1 MRAVTFAF
9 ALLIGSFLNVVIFRL
24 PLMMQREWRQQ
35 CDELMSEPAPD
46 LPEGRF
52 DLVAPRSRCR
62 SCGAEIKAWQNI
74 PVLSYLM
81 LGARCRH
88 CNAAIS
94 ARYPAVEA
102 LTGVLAVLLA
112 LQYGFSVQWFLY
124 LAFCSAIIVLVV
136 IDLDHRILPDV
147 ITLNGIWIGVVASLY
162 LALPSPFALRVY
174 RLFSVE
180 VTGDRVVALTA
191 SLLGL
196 AFGGGLLWFVREAF
210 FRIRG
215 IEGMGFGDVKMM
227 AMVGA
232 FLGLPLT
239 LLTILLGSVVG
250 SVTGLAVIGLF
261 GKSRNYELPFGTFL
275 GMGAVIAVM
284 YGNDLIRLYLEYA
297 FPSPA

>member
-1 MRAVTFAF
+1 MELLLAVLFG
-9 ALLIGSFLNVVIFRL
+9 LNIGSFLNICIARMPLDQSVVT
-24 PLMMQREWRQQ
+24 
-35 CDELMSEPAPD
+35 
-46 LPEGRF
+46 
-52 DLVAPRSRCR
+52 PRSRCPKCKR
-62 SCGAEIKAWQNI
+62 MISWYDNL
-74 PVLSYLM
+74 PLLSYLM
-81 LGARCRH
+81 LAARCRH
-88 CNAAIS
+88 CNRAIS

-102 LTGVLAVLLA
+102 LTGVLSVLLV

-147 ITLNGIWIGVVASLY
+147 ITLNGMWIGVVVSLY
-162 LALPSPFALRVY
+162 LALPSPFVLRLY
-174 RLFSVE
+174 RLLGVE
-180 VTGDRVVALTA
+180 VTQDRLVALTA
-191 SLLGL
+191 SFVGL

-239 LLTILLGSVVG
+239 LLTILLGSVLG
-250 SVTGLAVIGLF
+250 STIGLAIIGLF

-275 GMGAVIAVM
+275 GMGAVIAVL
-284 YGNDLIRLYLEYA
+284 YGNDLISLYLDYA
-297 FPSPA
+297 FPAPA